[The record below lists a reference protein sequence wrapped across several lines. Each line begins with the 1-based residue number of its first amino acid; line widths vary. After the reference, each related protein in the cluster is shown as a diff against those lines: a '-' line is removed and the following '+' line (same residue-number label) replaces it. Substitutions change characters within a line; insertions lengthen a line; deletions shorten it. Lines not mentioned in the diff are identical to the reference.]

1 MLEVILPLDMA
12 VAQTQADLRG
22 TFSLMTAMTA
32 FGLLGL
38 ALVIGTVR
46 RYTAAAPRLAAE
58 AARANGVTRLK
69 TAFVTLVSHELRT
82 PLTSVTGD
90 VELLLEGS
98 GGPLT
103 EAPRE
108 SLGMLQR
115 NAEGLVKLIDALL
128 DISRIEAGRVVR
140 QRTPLDLV
148 PRIQGVASSLRPQ
161 LEATGQRLAPD
172 GQARRFTKFFRARH
186 GASHGVGG
194 IGLGLAITR
203 ALVEL
208 HGGVI
213 TVTNALGQGSAFS
226 FTLPAVH

>member
-1 MLEVILPLDMA
+1 VRGVLEVILPLDMA
-12 VAQTQADLRG
+12 VAQTQAYLRG

-108 SLGMLQR
+108 SLGMVRR
-115 NAEGLVKLIDALL
+115 NAEGLVKLIDPLL
-128 DISRIEAGRVVR
+128 DISRIEAGRVAR
-140 QRTPLDLV
+140 QRTPPDLV
-148 PRIQGVASSLRPQ
+148 PRLQGVASSLRPQ
-161 LEATGQRLAPD
+161 LQATGQRLAP
-172 GQARRFTKFFRARH
+172 
-186 GASHGVGG
+186 
-194 IGLGLAITR
+194 
-203 ALVEL
+203 
-208 HGGVI
+208 
-213 TVTNALGQGSAFS
+213 
-226 FTLPAVH
+226 

>member
-1 MLEVILPLDMA
+1 VRGVLEVILPLDMA
-12 VAQTQADLRG
+12 VAQTQAYLRG

-108 SLGMLQR
+108 SLGMVRR
-115 NAEGLVKLIDALL
+115 NAEALVKLIDPLL
-128 DISRIEAGRVVR
+128 DISRIEAGRVAR
-140 QRTPLDLV
+140 QRTPPDLV
-148 PRIQGVASSLRPQ
+148 PRLQGVASSLRPQ
-161 LEATGQRLAPD
+161 LQATGQRLAP
-172 GQARRFTKFFRARH
+172 
-186 GASHGVGG
+186 
-194 IGLGLAITR
+194 
-203 ALVEL
+203 
-208 HGGVI
+208 
-213 TVTNALGQGSAFS
+213 
-226 FTLPAVH
+226 